1 MDVLNLQSRL
11 DHLPTI
17 LVVGDVML
25 DRYWYGEVARISP
38 EAPVPVVHVARE
50 DNRLGGAGNVA
61 LNLKALRAPV
71 TLLSLCGMDPAGQ
84 QLQNL
89 ADELNLRAHWVADKQ
104 WETVVKLRIIGRS
117 QQMLRLDFER
127 PPQSSMLDALAAD
140 YQRLLV
146 HHGVVLFSDYDK
158 GALSQVHS
166 MISQARAQG
175 KTVLVDPKGLDFDRY
190 AGASLLTPN
199 LRELA
204 AVVGSWKN
212 EEQLFQKAQN
222 LRTRLGLDALLLTR
236 SEQGMTL
243 FDEQG
248 AFSVPALVHEV
259 ADVTGA
265 GDTVIALMAI
275 ALAAGWSCRRAMEL
289 ANRGASRV
297 VTKFGTAT
305 LNWDELQP

>member
-11 DHLPTI
+11 EHLPPI

-38 EAPVPVVHVARE
+38 EAPVPVVHVVRE

-61 LNLKALRAPV
+61 LNLNALRAPV
-71 TLLSLCGMDPAGQ
+71 TLLSLCGLDLAGQ

-89 ADELNLRAHWVADKQ
+89 TDQLNLQAHWVADAH
-104 WETVVKLRIIGRS
+104 WDTVVKLRVIGRT

-127 PPQSSMLDALAAD
+127 PPRSSMLDALAAH
-140 YQRLLV
+140 YQLLLAD
-146 HHGVVLFSDYDK
+146 HGVVLFSDYDK

-166 MISQARAQG
+166 MILQARAQG

-190 AGASLLTPN
+190 AGASVLTPN

-204 AVVGSWKN
+204 AVVGPWQD
-212 EEQLFQKAQN
+212 EEQLNQKAQN
-222 LRTRLGLDALLLTR
+222 LRTRLGLQALLLTR
-236 SEQGMTL
+236 SEEGMTL
-243 FDEQG
+243 FDGQG
-248 AFSVPALVHEV
+248 SVSVPALVHEV
-259 ADVTGA
+259 VDVTGA
-265 GDTVIALMAI
+265 GDTVIALMAL
-275 ALAAGWSCRRAMEL
+275 ALAAGWSCRQAMEL

-297 VTKFGTAT
+297 VAKFGTAT
-305 LNWDELQP
+305 LHWDELQS